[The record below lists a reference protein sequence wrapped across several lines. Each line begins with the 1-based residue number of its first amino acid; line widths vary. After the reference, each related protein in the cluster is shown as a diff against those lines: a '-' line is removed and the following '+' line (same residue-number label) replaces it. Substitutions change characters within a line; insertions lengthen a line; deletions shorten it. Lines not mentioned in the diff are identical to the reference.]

1 FVNPPEIKSSNGV
14 LETTLTTGMAKV
26 KIGDREVVSTVYNG
40 LYLPPT
46 LRVRP
51 GDKLRLKLRNEL
63 EQETNLHYHGLEVSP
78 SGRSDNIFLHVRAGE
93 SFDYEVDIP
102 RSRSSGLYWYHPH
115 AHGLTE
121 AQVSGGMSGGLI
133 VEGILDP
140 FPQLKGINERVMLL

>member
-1 FVNPPEIKSSNGV
+1 MKNRFANLLLLGVLTPLVGLACPQADSSSAGHTGGRNENRASAPTPETFINPPEIKSANGV

-63 EQETNLHYHGLEVSP
+63 DQETNLHYHGLEVSP
-78 SGRSDNIFLHVRAGE
+78 SGRSDNIFLH
-93 SFDYEVDIP
+93 
-102 RSRSSGLYWYHPH
+102 
-115 AHGLTE
+115 
-121 AQVSGGMSGGLI
+121 
-133 VEGILDP
+133 
-140 FPQLKGINERVMLL
+140 